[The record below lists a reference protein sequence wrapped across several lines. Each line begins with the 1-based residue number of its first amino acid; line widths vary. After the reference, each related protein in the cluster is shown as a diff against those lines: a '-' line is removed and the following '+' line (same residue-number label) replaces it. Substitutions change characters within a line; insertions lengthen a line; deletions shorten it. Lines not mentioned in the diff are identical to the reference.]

1 MNELADRFFAAVSA
15 GDATA
20 LTDLYAPD
28 ARIWHNDDGTEQTVA
43 ENLRVLR
50 WLSRT
55 VENLRY
61 EDIRRYVLPD
71 GFAQQHVLRGHLPG
85 HGAFEVPASLFVQVR
100 DGRITRIDEYVDSAA
115 TRPLREVS
123 PAAGER
129 RA

>member
-20 LTDLYAPD
+20 LTGLYAPD

-71 GFAQQHVLRGHLPG
+71 GFAQQHILRGHLPG
-85 HGAFEVPASLFVQVR
+85 HGALEVPASLFVQVR

-123 PAAGER
+123 TAAGER